1 MVRLRRHVYGSQAPP
16 DAARPGDVLEL
27 PTIGEVRISDS
38 LYVMHEGSSTIGLL
52 VGRDRLEQSCVLALS
67 LERTNGPNSWR
78 GIVER
83 VTRAGGHSADGI
95 GASFCFSSP
104 SGDPERGLKAVSV
117 R

>member
-1 MVRLRRHVYGSQAPP
+1 VVRLRRHVYGSQAPP

-67 LERTNGPNSWR
+67 LERTNGPNNWR

-95 GASFCFSSP
+95 GASFCFSSRC
-104 SGDPERGLKAVSV
+104 GDPERGLKAVSV